1 MAKRTATLTPKQ
13 PSKSAKRA
21 KSALRTEPLS
31 SEALFTLGGDDATHA
46 LVEAEVLRRPSQR
59 NRSPYVAD
67 ATTRGGPRAICH
79 VPSLDLGG
87 KCVAGS
93 TILVKPALD
102 TKGNLVGPDAVNPK
116 YGTPNASSTASSPSS
131 REAATSGPTHLSAKA
146 AVAALATT
154 VAGIGTCLDRRPREG
169 GDPPRGSPGPR
180 GQDMRADFVISGGSE
195 KDRVLEV
202 KTVVDAS
209 VDSGVD
215 ADEESGPTAALFPW
229 GSKNQK
235 GPDGEKVVSA
245 RAIKHV
251 DALAA
256 IAKEKA
262 SPAAVLFVVA
272 RGDCSPSGPT
282 RALPVVRRAPEGR
295 QESRRDP
302 RRAEG
307 PLRAGHGRL
316 RRRRDPRRSTDGAI
330 PVDVRNCALPQR
342 RSAARMVEVHEAPA
356 AERRVRGGRAPPPDP
371 RLLVRVVVQPRCCNL
386 T

>member
-67 ATTRGGPRAICH
+67 IQLAGGREAICH

-102 TKGNLVGPDAVNPK
+102 TKGNLVGPDAVNPWH
-116 YGTPNASSTASSPSS
+116 GTPAASSTASSPSS
-131 REAATSGPTHLSAKA
+131 RELAPPPVSLGEMAVAPA
-146 AVAALATT
+146 AVARLGEVWT
-154 VAGIGTCLDRRPREG
+154 GDRAK
-169 GDPPRGSPGPR
+169 GDPPRGHGPAARTCARICRVRFGRLRAR
-180 GQDMRADFVISGGSE
+180 G
-195 KDRVLEV
+195 

-209 VDSGVD
+209 VDAVSPPRRSQD
-215 ADEESGPTAALFPW
+215 LAALFPW
-229 GSKNQK
+229 GKQNQK
-235 GPDGEKVVSA
+235 GPDGERVVSA

-256 IAKEKA
+256 IAKEGVA
-262 SPAAVLFVVA
+262 SAAVLFVVA
-272 RGDCSPSGPT
+272 RGDCSSFRPHAARCPSFAAHLKDAKKAGVT
-282 RALPVVRRAPEGR
+282 LVARRIRWDVR
-295 QESRRDP
+295 
-302 RRAEG
+302 
-307 PLRAGHGRL
+307 
-316 RRRRDPRRSTDGAI
+316 DGVAHAFDGGAV
-330 PVDVRNCALPQR
+330 PVDV
-342 RSAARMVEVHEAPA
+342 
-356 AERRVRGGRAPPPDP
+356 
-371 RLLVRVVVQPRCCNL
+371 
-386 T
+386 

>member
-31 SEALFTLGGDDATHA
+31 SEALFTLGGEHA
-46 LVEAEVLRRPSQR
+46 LVEAEVLRRPSRR

-67 ATTRGGPRAICH
+67 IRVAGREAICH

-116 YGTPNASSTASSPSS
+116 YGTPKCEFHCQLAKLPGGGYVGAHPSLGE
-131 REAATSGPTHLSAKA
+131 RA
-146 AVAALATT
+146 AVALLQRSPVLGDVWT
-154 VAGIGTCLDRRPREG
+154 GDRAKAEIRREVT
-169 GDPPRGSPGPR
+169 GPR
-180 GQDMRADFVISGGSE
+180 GQDMRADFVVSGSE
-195 KDRVLEV
+195 KDCVLEV

-209 VDSGVD
+209 IDAGV
-215 ADEESGPTAALFPW
+215 AAEEESGPAAALFPW

-256 IAKEKA
+256 IAEEGVA
-262 SPAAVLFVVA
+262 SAAVLFVCA
-272 RGDCSPSGPT
+272 RGDVSSFRPHAARCPSFAAHLKDAKKAGVT
-282 RALPVVRRAPEGR
+282 LVALKIRWDVRGGVAHAF
-295 QESRRDP
+295 D
-302 RRAEG
+302 
-307 PLRAGHGRL
+307 
-316 RRRRDPRRSTDGAI
+316 DGAI
-330 PVDVRNCALPQR
+330 PVDV
-342 RSAARMVEVHEAPA
+342 
-356 AERRVRGGRAPPPDP
+356 
-371 RLLVRVVVQPRCCNL
+371 
-386 T
+386 